1 MKQIYLF
8 CGLHLLALGAGNAQR
23 LDLIQEP
30 CITGESCRCPCTQD
44 GKKCLCVKKC
54 GPSDKI
60 INELV
65 P

>member
-1 MKQIYLF
+1 VRKL
-8 CGLHLLALGAGNAQR
+8 CLAAGMQFLVLGAGNAQK
-23 LDLIQEP
+23 LELIQEP
-30 CITGESCRCPCTQD
+30 CITGASCRCPCTRE
-44 GKKCLCVKKC
+44 GRPCPCKKKC